1 VKIAMHESL
10 LKARV
15 GSVGPKIWQKRETP
29 LGEWLNCI
37 LGDLKVGKDEVEE
50 IEMFAEP
57 DW

>member
-1 VKIAMHESL
+1 MHESL

-15 GSVGPKIWQKRETP
+15 GSVGPKIWQQRETP